1 MYAPNQY
8 GNSQMTNSAPT
19 PPIGEIILNLH
30 KTHMFLVILVF
41 LNKYRNLSPEKEGI
55 KCSKMTPRVTE
66 IVVVMFIMY
75 LQIMKE
81 YRQV

>member
-19 PPIGEIILNLH
+19 PPIGEIILNPH

-41 LNKYRNLSPEKEGI
+41 LNKYRNLSPVKEGI
-55 KCSKMTPRVTE
+55 KCSKITPRVTE
-66 IVVVMFIMY
+66 IDVVMFIIY